1 MPKNLRPVTAFALA
15 ALVVAAL
22 AACGGN
28 SLPGDSVARV
38 KDTSIKKDSFNHWLT
53 VAALSSASQTDPT
66 AAASG
71 KRPNVAIPDPPDF
84 TKCVAAAKKAAP
96 KPAKGQTTPSD
107 ATYKKQCQQQ
117 YASLRDQ
124 VMQFLISASWIN
136 QEAASRNV
144 KLTDAEVKKQF
155 DSTKKQ
161 SFPKDADYQNFLK
174 SSGMTEADLLF
185 RVRLD
190 SLSNKLR
197 TQVTKGKDN
206 VTPAQISAYYNKNKS
221 KFASAEKRDIRLVL
235 TKTKAKAEEARAALK
250 GGQSFKTVAKKFSI
264 DQSSKANGGKLAGVQ
279 KGQQEQALDTA
290 IFAAKK
296 GVLTG
301 PVKTQFGYYVFQ
313 VSAITPASQQTL
325 AQATPT
331 IKSLLASQG
340 QQKALDAFVKDFQ
353 KKWKDRT
360 TCRDGYKISDC
371 KNGPK
376 PKPATS
382 TTAAP
387 TGTTGQ

>member
-28 SLPGDSVARV
+28 SIPGDSVARV

-235 TKTKAKAEEARAALK
+235 TKTKPKAEEARAALK

-387 TGTTGQ
+387 TATTGQ

>member
-1 MPKNLRPVTAFALA
+1 
-15 ALVVAAL
+15 
-22 AACGGN
+22 
-28 SLPGDSVARV
+28 
-38 KDTSIKKDSFNHWLT
+38 
-53 VAALSSASQTDPT
+53 
-66 AAASG
+66 
-71 KRPNVAIPDPPDF
+71 
-84 TKCVAAAKKAAP
+84 
-96 KPAKGQTTPSD
+96 
-107 ATYKKQCQQQ
+107 
-117 YASLRDQ
+117 
-124 VMQFLISASWIN
+124 
-136 QEAASRNV
+136 
-144 KLTDAEVKKQF
+144 
-155 DSTKKQ
+155 
-161 SFPKDADYQNFLK
+161 
-174 SSGMTEADLLF
+174 
-185 RVRLD
+185 
-190 SLSNKLR
+190 
-197 TQVTKGKDN
+197 
-206 VTPAQISAYYNKNKS
+206 
-221 KFASAEKRDIRLVL
+221 VL
-235 TKTKAKAEEARAALK
+235 TKTKPKAEEARAALK

-387 TGTTGQ
+387 TATTGQ

>member
-1 MPKNLRPVTAFALA
+1 MPRTPRSLTAIALA
-15 ALVVAAL
+15 GLMVAVL
-22 AACGGN
+22 AACGG
-28 SLPGDSVARV
+28 SSIPGDSVARV
-38 KDTSIKKDSFNHWLT
+38 KDTSIKKDSFNHWLD
-53 VAALSSASQTDPT
+53 VAALSSASQSDPAAT
-66 AAASG
+66 AAG

-96 KPAKGQTTPSD
+96 KPAKGQPKTSD
-107 ATYKKQCQQQ
+107 ATYKSQCKQQ

-136 QEAASRNV
+136 QEASDLKI

-155 DSTKKQ
+155 DTTKKQ
-161 SFPKDADYQNFLK
+161 SFPKDSDYQNFLK

-197 TQVTKGKDN
+197 TQVTKGKDK
-206 VTPAQISAYYNKNKS
+206 VTPAQISAYYDKNKS

-235 TKTKAKAEEARAALK
+235 TKTKAQADKAKAALVS
-250 GGQSFKTVAKKFSI
+250 GQSFSSVAKKYSI
-264 DQSSKANGGKLAGVQ
+264 DQSSKANGGKLAGVS
-279 KGQQEQALDTA
+279 KGQQEAALDTA

-296 GVLTG
+296 GKLTG

-313 VSAITPASQQTL
+313 VSAITAASQQTL

-353 KKWKDRT
+353 KKWKDQT
-360 TCRDGYKISDC
+360 NCRDGYKVPDC

-376 PKPATS
+376 ATS
-382 TTAAP
+382 TSTSTTPTA
-387 TGTTGQ
+387 TTGQ

>member
-28 SLPGDSVARV
+28 SIPGDSVARV

-235 TKTKAKAEEARAALK
+235 TKTKAKAEQARAALK

-387 TGTTGQ
+387 TATTGQ

>member
-206 VTPAQISAYYNKNKS
+206 VTPAEISAYYNKNKS

-235 TKTKAKAEEARAALK
+235 TKTKAKAEQARAALK
-250 GGQSFKTVAKKFSI
+250 GGQSFKAVAKKFSI

-387 TGTTGQ
+387 TATTGQ

>member
-376 PKPATS
+376 PKPAS

-387 TGTTGQ
+387 TATTGQ

>member
-235 TKTKAKAEEARAALK
+235 TKTKPKAEEARAALK

-387 TGTTGQ
+387 TATTGQ

>member
-161 SFPKDADYQNFLK
+161 SFPKDTDYQNFLK

-235 TKTKAKAEEARAALK
+235 TKTKAKAEQARAALK

>member
-28 SLPGDSVARV
+28 SIPGDSVARV

-235 TKTKAKAEEARAALK
+235 TKTKAKAEQARAALK

>member
-235 TKTKAKAEEARAALK
+235 TKTKAKAEQARAALK

>member
-235 TKTKAKAEEARAALK
+235 TKTKAKAEQARAALK
-250 GGQSFKTVAKKFSI
+250 GGQSFKTVAKRFSI

-387 TGTTGQ
+387 TATTGQ

>member
-235 TKTKAKAEEARAALK
+235 TKTKPKAEQARAALK

-387 TGTTGQ
+387 TATTGQ

>member
-71 KRPNVAIPDPPDF
+71 KRPNVAIPDPPDY

-96 KPAKGQTTPSD
+96 KPAKGQTAPSD
-107 ATYKKQCQQQ
+107 ATLKKQCQQQ
-117 YASLRDQ
+117 YESLRDQ

-206 VTPAQISAYYNKNKS
+206 VTPAEISAYYNKNKS

-235 TKTKAKAEEARAALK
+235 TKTKAKAEQARAALK
-250 GGQSFKTVAKKFSI
+250 GGQSFKAVAKKFSI

-387 TGTTGQ
+387 TATTGQ